1 MTTEN
6 QRDSMSFGSQ
16 LFDDSQLAEIHD
28 ASLEILRHTGVRVR
42 HDEALELL
50 RAAGCQISDG
60 DLVKIPATVVEEALG
75 SAPSSIPLY
84 GRDGGP
90 RICLEGSRTFFGTGS
105 DLPNILDLET
115 GDRRLS
121 RLSDVADTARLADS
135 LPNIDF
141 VMSMALPS
149 DVVPET
155 SDRHSFL
162 AMIENTSKPV
172 VFTAWDETGLADI
185 IAMAGLQMPHYKE

>member
-1 MTTEN
+1 MIPNSPRSTT
-6 QRDSMSFGSQ
+6 RRWRFFVAPGCASVSTKRSSF
-16 LFDDSQLAEIHD
+16 
-28 ASLEILRHTGVRVR
+28 
-42 HDEALELL
+42 L

-75 SAPSSIPLY
+75 SAPSSISLY
-84 GRDGGP
+84 GRDGEP

-115 GDRRLS
+115 GERRLS

-149 DVVPET
+149 DVAPET
-155 SDRHSFL
+155 SDRRSFL
-162 AMIENTSKPV
+162 AMIENTIQ
-172 VFTAWDETGLADI
+172 AGGLHRLGRDRV
-185 IAMAGLQMPHYKE
+185 GRHHRHGGGGCRRH